1 MPLGSLFKNTFKMK
15 KCQKSREIAIFGRP
29 SNGIS
34 HKIETLGGH
43 ISSTAWSWKVR
54 YGSLDAPMIPLQKS
68 IMVKKVTRGP
78 IDVTP
83 SFEPQNH
90 DFLEYGG
97 ELGAGAPATQN
108 SVQGLKMVH

>member
-1 MPLGSLFKNTFKMK
+1 LK

-34 HKIETLGGH
+34 HKIETLGAH
-43 ISSTAWSWKVR
+43 ISSTAWSWKVP

-78 IDVTP
+78 IHTP
-83 SFEPQNH
+83 
-90 DFLEYGG
+90 
-97 ELGAGAPATQN
+97 
-108 SVQGLKMVH
+108 M